1 MKIAIDAL
9 GIHYFGG
16 GRSATLN
23 LLKALF
29 AIDNG
34 YRYRVFLTQPEPE
47 LVAPGKVEQVVAPV
61 KNRLAVRAWAQAR
74 LPALVHDCNL
84 VHFMKNLGV
93 FGVGRPTVVTMYD
106 LTTLVYPELLPKL
119 DVWYWKTV
127 QKWTLQQAQ
136 RVIAISENTARDVE
150 RFYAIPRARIDVIY
164 PACAATFQ
172 PASAAEIERVRAA
185 YGLAGRYILHLGRLD
200 RKKNAS
206 QLVLAYAALRQLTGY
221 TGKLVFVG
229 EEYSKGVDHQLY
241 AVIRECGLGEQV
253 QFTGAAPDADLPA
266 MVSGAEAAV
275 MTSLHEGF
283 GIVALEAMA
292 CGAPVV
298 VNRAGAVH
306 EVVGD
311 AGIVLDG
318 RSTEDL
324 AHALALV
331 TQQPQAREWMSR
343 RGLRQAAQFDW
354 RTAAC
359 ATLDTYRKAV
369 EVKDELP

>member
-1 MKIAIDAL
+1 VKIAIDAL

-23 LLKALF
+23 LIKALL
-29 AIDNG
+29 AIDSG
-34 YRYRVFLTQPEPE
+34 HTYRVFLTQPEPE
-47 LVAPGKVEQVVAPV
+47 LELPGVVEQVVAPAQ
-61 KNRLAVRAWAQAR
+61 NRLAVRLWAQVC
-74 LPALVHDCNL
+74 LPALTQACDL

-93 FGVGRPTVVTMYD
+93 FGLRQPTVVTMYD
-106 LTTLVYPELLPKL
+106 LTTLVLPQLLPKF

-127 QKWTLQQAQ
+127 QKRTLQQAT
-136 RVIAISENTARDVE
+136 RIIAISENTASDIE
-150 RFYAIPRARIDVIY
+150 RFYAVSQAKIDVIY
-164 PACAATFQ
+164 PACAANFR
-172 PASAAEIERVRAA
+172 PARADEIEAVRRR
-185 YGLAGRYILHLGRLD
+185 YGLAAPYILHLGRLD

-229 EEYSKGVDHQLY
+229 EEYSKGIDHQLY
-241 AVIRECGLGEQV
+241 AVIRALGLGEQIH
-253 QFTGAAPDADLPA
+253 FTGAAPDADLPA
-266 MVSGAEAAV
+266 IVSGAQAAV

-298 VNRAGAVH
+298 VNRAGAVG

-318 RSTEDL
+318 RSVDDL
-324 AHALALV
+324 THALVIV
-331 TQQPQAREWMSR
+331 TQQPHVPASMRD

-354 RTAAC
+354 HKAAL
-359 ATLDTYRKAV
+359 ATLETYQKAV
-369 EVKDELP
+369 GSRQ